1 MPTNLIDVRPNITC
15 RTRVPGCIP
24 YTPVTV
30 VAFEDLQIGGL
41 EDRFA
46 EEVGGLDYAG
56 GAGADDDAEAVVDL
70 GHGIKVGLGE
80 GKRGGRVG
88 GYK

>member
-24 YTPVTV
+24 YTAVPV

-46 EEVGGLDYAG
+46 EEVDGLDYAR

-70 GHGIKVGLGE
+70 GHGVKVGLGGREE
-80 GKRGGRVG
+80 GREGGRI
-88 GYK
+88 